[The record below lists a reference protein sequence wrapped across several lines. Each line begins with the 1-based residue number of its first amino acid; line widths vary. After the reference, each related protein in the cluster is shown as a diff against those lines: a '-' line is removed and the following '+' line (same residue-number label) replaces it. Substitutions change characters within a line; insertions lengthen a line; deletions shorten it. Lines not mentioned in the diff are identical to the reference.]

1 MYANMIPIGIS
12 PFLPFVLD
20 YNTLFT
26 SHNSHKPSIPFFSSL
41 LVVLNVSMGS
51 IGRLLCALPS
61 HLSTEFGQS
70 GDSRRGLECHAQD
83 ELTNLSRDG
92 TNLTCR
98 SHQISMTRSSAQAAG
113 QPSDSERRKTRHCIR
128 VFMCFGM
135 SQAPI

>member
-12 PFLPFVLD
+12 PFQPFVLD

-61 HLSTEFGQS
+61 HLS
-70 GDSRRGLECHAQD
+70 SRIWSEWGLKAG
-83 ELTNLSRDG
+83 SRVP
-92 TNLTCR
+92 CPR
-98 SHQISMTRSSAQAAG
+98 
-113 QPSDSERRKTRHCIR
+113 
-128 VFMCFGM
+128 
-135 SQAPI
+135 